1 MVTEVFQKSSKSL
14 FLKAL
19 ADIYEVAGNPRPGRS
34 VFTRMTGATSGAIG
48 LPSHSHSWRG
58 MSLAAK
64 LFISLIV
71 SAGLGTL
78 IYGGIHQSSKNIAE
92 FICYLGIAILA
103 SRLKV
108 NLPGI
113 TGTLSV
119 NFLFILI
126 GILELSFTETLILG
140 AVSMLA
146 QCMYPERPKAI
157 QVTFN
162 VCAGAVSTALAY
174 LVYHHP
180 LARLVVDNNA
190 VLLGLAAVVYF
201 IANAG
206 SIAAVISLTE
216 RRPLTRILVDC
227 YFWSFPYYLV
237 GAGIA
242 GAIAWLNQSFNWETS
257 LLLVPAVYLI
267 YRSYRLYLGKL
278 EDEKRHV
285 EEMANLH
292 LRTIE
297 ALALAIEA
305 KDHTTH
311 EHLQRVRIY
320 AIEVAKELGVKG
332 PELEALHAAALLHDI
347 GKLAVPEHIISK
359 PGRLTPEE
367 FEKMKIH
374 TLVGAE
380 ILERV
385 RFPYPV
391 VPIVRAHHEKWDG
404 SGYPMGLKGAE
415 IPVGARILSA
425 VDYLDALASDRQY
438 RRALPLKEV
447 MQKLAAESG
456 KSFDPKVVDVLQK
469 RYIQLE
475 RLAVSKSA
483 ADPNGPLSTAIKI
496 ERGLEPAAGF
506 ENATVQDYAGRET
519 TFLSSIAAARQEAQ
533 SLFEL
538 SQDLGAS
545 LSLTETLSVFSVK
558 LKPMVPYDAIAIYI
572 RREDELVPEYVN
584 GDNYRLFSSLRIP
597 VGHGLSGWVA
607 QNRKPIVN
615 GNPSVEP
622 GYLNDPSKFSTLR
635 SALAV
640 PLEGVGGVT
649 GVLALYRG
657 ERDAFTTDNLR
668 ILLAVSSKM
677 ALSIENALKFAQAEN
692 SATTD
697 YLTGLPN
704 ARSLF
709 LQLDRD
715 LARCKRDNSTLTVMV
730 SDMDGFKQ
738 INDRFGHL
746 EGNRVL
752 RLFAQALKDSCRE
765 YDYVA
770 RMGGDEFVVIAP
782 GLAADAAGKKAEQ
795 MRVLA
800 KQAGSEVCGEEILSL
815 SVGRALYP
823 EDGKDAEQL
832 LAEADRR
839 MYLEKQKQLAYKDR
853 RSHPRMK
860 CRVTIELTT
869 DVGGTPMFANLTDVS
884 IGGCYVET
892 STIVPAG
899 SKITLGFSMDDTS
912 LKAEGIVARLDPGSG
927 IAVQFR
933 EMNREGRDRMFK
945 ILEFVQKA
953 TTFYNN
959 RYLDSLTKT

>member
-1 MVTEVFQKSSKSL
+1 
-14 FLKAL
+14 
-19 ADIYEVAGNPRPGRS
+19 
-34 VFTRMTGATSGAIG
+34 MTSATSVAIG

-58 MSLAAK
+58 LSFAAK
-64 LFISLIV
+64 AFITVIV

-146 QCMYPERPKAI
+146 QCLYPERPKAI

-162 VCAGAVSTALAY
+162 VCAGSVSTALAY
-174 LVYHHP
+174 LVYHNA
-180 LARLVVDNNA
+180 LAQLVVGSNA
-190 VLLGLAAVVYF
+190 VLLGVAATVYF

-242 GAIAWLNQSFNWETS
+242 GMIAWLNETFNWETS

-311 EHLQRVRIY
+311 EHLQRVRVY

-391 VPIVRAHHEKWDG
+391 VPIVRAHHEKFDG

-415 IPVGARILSA
+415 IPIGARILSA

-456 KSFDPKVVDVLQK
+456 KSFDPKVVEVLQK
-469 RYIQLE
+469 RYQHLE
-475 RLAVSKSA
+475 RLAVAKSES
-483 ADPNGPLSTAIKI
+483 DPNGPLSTAIKI

-545 LSLTETLSVFSVK
+545 LSLGETLSVFSVK

-572 RREDELVPEYVN
+572 RRENELVPEYVN

-597 VGHGLSGWVA
+597 VGHGLSGWVG

-640 PLEGVGGVT
+640 PLEGVGGVI
-649 GVLALYRG
+649 GVLALYRA

-709 LQLDRD
+709 LQLDREM
-715 LARCKRDNSTLTVMV
+715 ARCKRDNSTLTVMV

-782 GLAADAAGKKAEQ
+782 GLATDAAGKKAEQ

-869 DVGGTPMFANLTDVS
+869 EAGGTPMFANLTDVS
-884 IGGCYVET
+884 MGGCFVET
-892 STIVPAG
+892 STIVPPG
-899 SKITLGFSMDDTS
+899 SKITLGFSMDDAT
-912 LKAEGIVARLDPGSG
+912 LKAEGVVARLDPGSG

-933 EMNREGRDRMFK
+933 EMNREARERMFRV
-945 ILEFVQKA
+945 LEFVQKS

>member
-1 MVTEVFQKSSKSL
+1 
-14 FLKAL
+14 
-19 ADIYEVAGNPRPGRS
+19 
-34 VFTRMTGATSGAIG
+34 MTGATSIADG
-48 LPSHSHSWRG
+48 LVSRSNSWKG
-58 MSLAAK
+58 LSVTAK
-64 LFISLIV
+64 LFI
-71 SAGLGTL
+71 TL
-78 IYGGIHQSSKNIAE
+78 IIVAGTASLLYGEIHQSSRNIAE

-108 NLPGI
+108 SLPGI

-126 GILELSFTETLILG
+126 GVLELSFAETLTLG

-146 QCMYPERPKAI
+146 QSVYPERPRAI

-162 VCAGAVSTALAY
+162 VCAGAMSTALAY
-174 LVYHHP
+174 VVYHHP
-180 LARLVVDNNA
+180 LANLVFGIRPI
-190 VLLGLAAVVYF
+190 LLGVAATVYF

-206 SIAAVISLTE
+206 SIAMVISLTE
-216 RRPLTRILVDC
+216 RRPLHRILVDC

-242 GAIAWLNQSFNWETS
+242 GSIAWLNETFNWETS

-278 EDEKRHV
+278 DDEKRHV

-320 AIEVAKELGVKG
+320 AIEVAKELGVNG

-404 SGYPMGLKGAE
+404 SGYPLGLKGAE

-438 RRALPLKEV
+438 RRALPLREV
-447 MQKLAAESG
+447 MQKLAAEAG
-456 KSFDPKVVDVLQK
+456 KSFDPKVVDVLK
-469 RYIQLE
+469 RRYEHLE
-475 RLAVSKSA
+475 RLAVAKSA

-506 ENATVQDYAGRET
+506 ESAAAKDYAGKEN

-533 SLFEL
+533 ALFEL

-545 LSLTETLSVFSVK
+545 LSLGETLSVFSIK

-572 RREDELVPEYVN
+572 KREHELVPEFVN

-597 VGHGLSGWVA
+597 LGQGLSGWVA
-607 QNRKPIVN
+607 QNQKPIVN

-622 GYLNDPSKFSTLR
+622 GYLNDPTKFSTLR

-640 PLEGVGGVT
+640 PLEGVAGVI

-657 ERDAFTTDNLR
+657 DRDAFTSDHLR
-668 ILLAVSSKM
+668 ILLAVSGKM
-677 ALSIENALKFAQAEN
+677 ALSIENALKYQQAEN

-709 LQLDRD
+709 LQLDRE
-715 LARCKRDNSTLTVMV
+715 LARCKRDNSSLTVMV

-752 RLFAQALKDSCRE
+752 RLFAQALKDTCRE

-782 GLAADAAGKKAEQ
+782 GLAPDAAAKKAEQ
-795 MRVLA
+795 MRALA
-800 KQAGSEVCGEEILSL
+800 RQAGAEVCGEEILSL
-815 SVGRALYP
+815 SVGRAVYP
-823 EDGKDAEQL
+823 EDGNDAEQL
-832 LAEADRR
+832 LSEADRR
-839 MYLEKQKQLAYKDR
+839 MYVEKQKQLSYKDR
-853 RSHPRMK
+853 RLHPRLK
-860 CRVTIELTT
+860 CRVTIELKTET
-869 DVGGTPMFANLTDVS
+869 GETPQFANLTDIS
-884 IGGCYVET
+884 MGGCYIET
-892 STIVPAG
+892 STILSPG
-899 SKITLGFSMDDTS
+899 SKIKLRFSMDDPS
-912 LKAEGIVARLDPGSG
+912 LSAEGVVARLDPGSG
-927 IAVQFR
+927 VAVQFR
-933 EMNREGRDRMFK
+933 EMNRDGRDRMFR
-945 ILEFVQKA
+945 ILEFVQKTSA
-953 TTFYNN
+953 FYNN
-959 RYLDSLTKT
+959 RYFENLLKR

>member
-1 MVTEVFQKSSKSL
+1 
-14 FLKAL
+14 
-19 ADIYEVAGNPRPGRS
+19 
-34 VFTRMTGATSGAIG
+34 MTGATSAAVG
-48 LPSHSHSWRG
+48 LPAQSGSWRG
-58 MSLAAK
+58 LSLPAK
-64 LFISLIV
+64 LFVGLMV
-71 SAGLGTL
+71 VAGLATL
-78 IYGGIHQSSKNIAE
+78 VYGGVHQSSKNIAE
-92 FICYLGIAILA
+92 FICYLGIAVLA

-126 GILELSFTETLILG
+126 GILELSFSETLILG
-140 AVSMLA
+140 AISMLA
-146 QCMYPERPKAI
+146 QCVYPERPKAI

-162 VCAGAVSTALAY
+162 VCAGSVSTTLAY
-174 LVYHHP
+174 AMYHLPAANMLVGSRP
-180 LARLVVDNNA
+180 
-190 VLLGLAAVVYF
+190 VLLGFAATVYF

-206 SIAAVISLTE
+206 SIATVISLAE

-227 YFWSFPYYLV
+227 YLWSFPYYLV

-242 GAIAWLNQSFNWETS
+242 GAVAWLNQTFNWETS
-257 LLLVPAVYLI
+257 LLLVPAVYVI

-311 EHLQRVRIY
+311 EHLQRVRVY
-320 AIEVAKELGVKG
+320 AIEVAKELGVTG

-415 IPVGARILSA
+415 IPIGARILSA

-438 RRALPLKEV
+438 RRALPLREV
-447 MQKLAAESG
+447 MQKLGVESG
-456 KSFDPKVVDVLQK
+456 KSFDPRVVDVLQK
-469 RYIQLE
+469 RYQYLE
-475 RLAVSKSA
+475 RLAVTKSSQ
-483 ADPNGPLSTAIKI
+483 DPNGPLSTAIKI

-506 ENATVQDYAGRET
+506 ENATVQDYAGREN

-545 LSLTETLSVFSVK
+545 LSLIETLSVFSVK
-558 LKPMVPYDAIAIYI
+558 LKPMVPYDAIAIYVK
-572 RREDELVPEYVN
+572 REDELVAEYVN

-597 VGHGLSGWVA
+597 IGQGLSGWVA
-607 QNRKPIVN
+607 HNRKPIIN

-640 PLEGVGGVT
+640 PLEGVAGVI

-657 ERDAFTTDNLR
+657 ERDAFTSDHLR
-668 ILLAVSSKM
+668 ILLAVSGKM
-677 ALSIENALKFAQAEN
+677 ALSIENALKYQQAES

-709 LQLDRD
+709 LQLDRE
-715 LARCKRDNSTLTVMV
+715 LARCKRDDSSLTVMV

-752 RLFAQALKDSCRE
+752 RLFAQALKDTCRE

-770 RMGGDEFVVIAP
+770 RMGGDEFVVIAA
-782 GLAADAAGKKAEQ
+782 GLSADAAGKKAEQ
-795 MRVLA
+795 MRALA
-800 KQAGSEVCGEEILSL
+800 RQAGSEVCGEDILSL
-815 SVGRALYP
+815 SVGRAMYP

-839 MYLEKQKQLAYKDR
+839 MYLEKQKQLSYKDR
-853 RSHPRMK
+853 RSHPRLK
-860 CRVTIELTT
+860 CRVTIEMQTEA
-869 DVGGTPMFANLTDVS
+869 GGPPLFANVTDVS
-884 IGGCYVET
+884 MGGCYVET
-892 STIVPAG
+892 STIVAPG
-899 SKITLGFSMDDTS
+899 SSIKLGFSMDDAS
-912 LKAEGIVARLDPGSG
+912 LSAEGVVARLDPGSG
-927 IAVQFR
+927 VAVQFR
-933 EMNREGRDRMFK
+933 EMNREGRERMFR
-945 ILEFVQKA
+945 ILEFVQKT
-953 TTFYNN
+953 TTFFNN
-959 RYLDSLTKT
+959 RYIDSLKKS

>member
-1 MVTEVFQKSSKSL
+1 
-14 FLKAL
+14 
-19 ADIYEVAGNPRPGRS
+19 
-34 VFTRMTGATSGAIG
+34 MTGATRIATG
-48 LPSHSHSWRG
+48 LDSNSSSWRVL
-58 MSLAAK
+58 SWPAR
-64 LFISLIV
+64 LFITVIV
-71 SAGLGTL
+71 IAGTATL

-92 FICYLGIAILA
+92 FICYLGIAILS

-108 NLPGI
+108 SLPGI

-126 GILELSFTETLILG
+126 GVLELSLTETLILG

-146 QCMYPERPKAI
+146 QCLYPERPQAI
-157 QVTFN
+157 QLTFN
-162 VCAGAVSTALAY
+162 VCACAISAGLAY
-174 LVYHHP
+174 TVYHHP
-180 LARLVVDNNA
+180 IANLLFNNRPI
-190 VLLGLAAVVYF
+190 LLGVAATVYF

-242 GAIAWLNQSFNWETS
+242 GMISWFNETFNWETS
-257 LLLVPAVYLI
+257 LLLVPAVYVI

-278 EDEKRHV
+278 DDEKRHV
-285 EEMANLH
+285 EEMASLH

-320 AIEVAKELGVKG
+320 AIEVAKELKLSG
-332 PELEALHAAALLHDI
+332 PDMEALHAAAILHDI

-415 IPVGARILSA
+415 IPIGARILSA

-438 RRALPLKEV
+438 RRALPLREV
-447 MQKLAAESG
+447 MQKLSAESG
-456 KSFDPKVVDVLQK
+456 KAFDPKVVEILQK
-469 RYIQLE
+469 RYEQLE
-475 RLAVSKSA
+475 RTAQAKSA
-483 ADPNGPLSTAIKI
+483 EDPNGPLSTAIKI

-506 ENATVQDYAGRET
+506 ENAKAQDYDGREA
-519 TFLSSIAAARQEAQ
+519 TFLSSIAAARQEVQA
-533 SLFEL
+533 LFEL

-545 LSLTETLSVFSVK
+545 LSLGETLSVFSVK

-572 RREDELVPEYVN
+572 KRDDELIPEYVN

-597 VGHGLSGWVA
+597 VGQGLSGWVA
-607 QNRKPIVN
+607 QNRKPIIN

-622 GYLNDPSKFSTLR
+622 GYLNDPAKFSTLR

-640 PLEGVGGVT
+640 PLEGIAGVI

-657 ERDAFTTDNLR
+657 ERDAFTSDHLR
-668 ILLAVSSKM
+668 ILLAVSGKM
-677 ALSIENALKFAQAEN
+677 ALAIENALKYQQAES

-709 LQLDRD
+709 LQLDRE
-715 LARCKRDNSTLTVMV
+715 LARCKRDNSSLTVMV

-770 RMGGDEFVVIAP
+770 RMGGDEFVVVVP
-782 GLAADAAGKKAEQ
+782 GLAADSAGKRAAQ
-795 MRVLA
+795 MQALA
-800 KQAGSEVCGEEILSL
+800 RQAGSDVCGEDILSL
-815 SVGRALYP
+815 SVGRAVYP
-823 EDGKDAEQL
+823 TDGEDAEHL

-839 MYLEKQKQLAYKDR
+839 MYLEKQKQLSYKDR
-853 RSHPRMK
+853 RSHPRLK
-860 CRVTIELTT
+860 CRVTIELQTEAGKAP
-869 DVGGTPMFANLTDVS
+869 VFANLTDVS
-884 IGGCYVET
+884 MGGCYVET
-892 STIVPAG
+892 SSIVSPG
-899 SKITLGFSMDDTS
+899 SKLKISFSMDDAS
-912 LKAEGIVARLDPGSG
+912 LTAEGTVARLDPGSG

-933 EMNREGRDRMFK
+933 EVNREGRERMFK

-953 TTFYNN
+953 TAYYDN
-959 RYLDSLTKT
+959 RYMENLTKR

>member
-1 MVTEVFQKSSKSL
+1 M
-14 FLKAL
+14 
-19 ADIYEVAGNPRPGRS
+19 I
-34 VFTRMTGATSGAIG
+34 GATSIAVG
-48 LPSHSHSWRG
+48 LPTHSRSWRG
-58 MSLAAK
+58 LSILAK
-64 LFISLIV
+64 LYISLIV
-71 SAGLGTL
+71 IAGFAVL
-78 IYGGIHQSSKNIAE
+78 IYGGVHQSSKNIAE
-92 FICYLGIAILA
+92 FICYLCIAVLA

-108 NLPGI
+108 SLPGI
-113 TGTLSV
+113 AGTLSV

-126 GILELSFTETLILG
+126 GVLELSFSETLILG
-140 AVSMLA
+140 GVSMLA
-146 QCMYPERPKAI
+146 QCFHRDPPKAI

-162 VCAGAVSTALAY
+162 VCAGCLSTAIGY
-174 LVYHHP
+174 VVYHDP
-180 LARLVVDNNA
+180 RMNLLIANRP
-190 VLLGLAAVVYF
+190 VLLGVAATVYF

-216 RRPLTRILVDC
+216 RRALSRILVDC

-242 GAIAWLNQSFNWETS
+242 GAVAWFNKTFNWETS

-297 ALALAIEA
+297 ALAMAIEA

-320 AIEVAKELGVKG
+320 AIEVAKELGIEG
-332 PELEALHAAALLHDI
+332 PELEALHAAAILHDI

-415 IPVGARILSA
+415 IPMGARILSA

-438 RRALPLKEV
+438 RRALPLRDV
-447 MQKLAAESG
+447 MKKLAAESG

-469 RYIQLE
+469 RYQYLE
-475 RLAVSKSA
+475 RMAVAKSA
-483 ADPNGPLSTAIKI
+483 QDPSGPLSTSIKI

-558 LKPMVPYDAIAIYI
+558 LRPMVPYDSIAIYI
-572 RREDELVPEYVN
+572 KREAELIPEYVN

-597 VGHGLSGWVA
+597 VGQGLSGWVA
-607 QNRKPIVN
+607 DNRKPIIN

-640 PLEGVGGVT
+640 PLEGISGVI
-649 GVLALYRG
+649 GVLALYRA
-657 ERDAFTTDNLR
+657 ERDAFTSDNLR
-668 ILLAVSSKM
+668 ILLAVSGKM
-677 ALSIENALKFAQAEN
+677 ALSIENALKYQQAED

-709 LQLDRD
+709 LQLDRE
-715 LARCKRDNSTLTVMV
+715 LARCKRDNSALTVMV

-782 GLAADAAGKKAEQ
+782 GLAADAAGMKVEQ
-795 MRVLA
+795 MRNLA

-815 SVGRALYP
+815 SVGRAIYP
-823 EDGKDAEQL
+823 VDGNDAEQL

-839 MYLEKQKQLAYKDR
+839 MYLEKQKQLSYKDR
-853 RSHPRMK
+853 RSQPRLK
-860 CRVTIELTT
+860 CRVTIEMQT
-869 DVGGTPMFANLTDVS
+869 DAGGTPLFANLTDVS
-884 IGGCYVET
+884 MGGCYIET
-892 STIVPAG
+892 STILAPG
-899 SKITLGFSMDDTS
+899 SKIKLGFSMDDPS
-912 LKAEGIVARLDPGSG
+912 LSAEGVVARLDPGSG

-933 EMNREGRDRMFK
+933 EMKREGRERMLRV
-945 ILEFVQKA
+945 LEYVQKT

-959 RYLDSLTKT
+959 RYLNSLTKN

>member
-1 MVTEVFQKSSKSL
+1 MS
-14 FLKAL
+14 A
-19 ADIYEVAGNPRPGRS
+19 
-34 VFTRMTGATSGAIG
+34 
-48 LPSHSHSWRG
+48 HSHSWKPLPAG
-58 MSLAAK
+58 AK
-64 LFISLIV
+64 AFIGLV
-71 SAGLGTL
+71 VFAGTATL
-78 IYGGIHQSSKNIAE
+78 LYGAIHQSSKNIAE

-108 NLPGI
+108 TLPGI

-119 NFLFILI
+119 SFLFILV
-126 GILELSFTETLILG
+126 GILELSFSETLILG

-146 QCMYPERPKAI
+146 QCLYPDRPKAI

-162 VCAGAVSTALAY
+162 ICAGSVSTALAY
-174 LVYHHP
+174 VVYHDP
-180 LARLVVDNNA
+180 LSNILLDNHALLLLV
-190 VLLGLAAVVYF
+190 AASTYF

-216 RRPLTRILVDC
+216 RRALKKILVDC

-237 GAGIA
+237 GAGVA
-242 GAIAWLNQSFNWETS
+242 GAIAWFNHTFNWETS
-257 LLLVPAVYLI
+257 LLLVPVVYLI

-305 KDHTTH
+305 KDQTTH
-311 EHLQRVRIY
+311 DHLQRVRVY
-320 AIEVAKELGVKG
+320 AIEVAKELGMEG
-332 PELEALHAAALLHDI
+332 SELEALHAAALLHDI

-404 SGYPMGLKGAE
+404 TGYPMGLKATE
-415 IPVGARILSA
+415 IPLGARILSA

-438 RRALPLKEV
+438 RRALPLQEV
-447 MQKLAAESG
+447 MQQLSAESG
-456 KSFDPKVVDVLQK
+456 KAFDPKVVQVLEK
-469 RYIQLE
+469 RYRHLE
-475 RLAVSKSA
+475 NLALARSSNDVNS
-483 ADPNGPLSTAIKI
+483 PLSTEIRI
-496 ERGLEPAAGF
+496 ERGPAPDAGF
-506 ENATVQDYAGRET
+506 EKVAQDSTGQET

-545 LSLTETLSVFSVK
+545 LSLGETLSVFSVK

-572 RREDELVPEYVN
+572 LRNDELIPEYVN

-597 VGHGLSGWVA
+597 LGQGLSGWVA

-622 GYLNDPSKFSTLR
+622 GYLNDPTKFSTLS

-640 PLEGVGGVT
+640 PLEGVAGII

-657 ERDAFTTDNLR
+657 ERDAFTTDHLR

-677 ALSIENALKFAQAEN
+677 ALSIENALKYQQAES

-709 LQLDRD
+709 LELDRE
-715 LARCKRDNSTLTVMV
+715 LARCKRDQSSLIVMV
-730 SDMDGFKQ
+730 SDLDGFKQ
-738 INDRFGHL
+738 VNDRFGHL

-752 RLFAQALKDSCRE
+752 RLYAQALKESCRQ

-770 RMGGDEFVVIAP
+770 RMGGDEFVVVAP
-782 GLAADAAGKKAEQ
+782 GLAPDAATKKGEQ
-795 MRVLA
+795 MRALA
-800 KQAGSEVCGEEILSL
+800 KQAGFEICAEDILSL
-815 SVGRALYP
+815 SVGQAMYP
-823 EDGKDAEQL
+823 DDGTDAEQL
-832 LAEADRR
+832 LAQADRR
-839 MYLEKQKQLAYKDR
+839 MYIEKQKHPSRKDR
-853 RSHPRMK
+853 RLHARMK
-860 CRVTIELTT
+860 CRVTIELHPET
-869 DVGGTPMFANLTDVS
+869 GGGQMLGNLTDLS
-884 IGGCYVET
+884 MGGCYVET
-892 STIVPAG
+892 TAILTPG
-899 SKITLGFSMDDTS
+899 TKIKLVFSLEDGNLD
-912 LKAEGIVARLDPGSG
+912 AEGYVARMDPGSG
-927 IAVQFR
+927 IAVQFK
-933 EMNREGRDRMFK
+933 ELNREAKEKMYR
-945 ILEFVQKA
+945 ILEHVQK
-953 TTFYNN
+953 TNTFYNN
-959 RYLDSLTKT
+959 RYFENLLKR